1 MYPLDRVAARGS
13 SATADPA
20 GSGRSASRRVGTVCA
35 NHFTRWHAFVALA
48 LWLAFAALT
57 LVIVLHGLDHAAE
70 RPLTVV
76 ATVAGSALGP
86 MSGAISRGFQPC
98 CLASSLSLLP
108 SCLTALAVA
117 TALQVV
123 WLPDVPGVRALRLV
137 AWGAGL
143 LLWFGGGILSFAHAL
158 G

>member
-1 MYPLDRVAARGS
+1 MFE
-13 SATADPA
+13 
-20 GSGRSASRRVGTVCA
+20 
-35 NHFTRWHAFVALA
+35 NNFTRWHVVVALA

-57 LVIVLHGLDHAAE
+57 LVIVLHGLDHAAQ
-70 RPLTVV
+70 RPLTVA

-98 CLASSLSLLP
+98 CLAASLSLMPFGLA
-108 SCLTALAVA
+108 ALAVA
-117 TALQVV
+117 TALQIL
-123 WLPDVPGVRALRLV
+123 WLPEVPGVRVARLV
-137 AWGAGL
+137 AWAAGL